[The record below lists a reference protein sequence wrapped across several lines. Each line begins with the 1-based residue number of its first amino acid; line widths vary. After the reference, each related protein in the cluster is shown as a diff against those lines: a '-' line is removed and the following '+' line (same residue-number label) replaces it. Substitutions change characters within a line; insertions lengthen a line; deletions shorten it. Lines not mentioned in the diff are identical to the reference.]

1 MRRSIN
7 IFLTAVAALAVAASC
22 NDSTVPAPYGPVPTE
37 AQMEWQKMEY
47 YMFVHFGPNTFTDS
61 EWGTGDEN
69 PDVFAPTDL
78 DCEQWARIAREAGM
92 KGIILTAKHHDGF
105 CLWPSKYS
113 RHTVAQSSWRNGQG
127 DVLRELADACEKYDL
142 RLGVYISPWDRNHP
156 AYGTEAYNEIFAGC
170 ITEVLTE
177 YGDIFELWF
186 DGADDGEG
194 DAPSRYRWSYFNATA
209 HTLNPDLVIFS
220 DVGPGCRWIGNERG
234 YAGETNW
241 SRLDPAGF
249 APGRLAPSRDTL
261 NCGNVHGSQWIPG
274 EADVSIRPGWFYS
287 PSTDSLVK
295 SVDEL
300 MEIYYASVGR
310 NANLLLNVPPDRRGR
325 IHPADSARLME
336 FRDARTE
343 AFHADYAK
351 MSRAYSESVRA
362 NSPKYA
368 AANAVDGRYSTY
380 WATDDSVTSA
390 SFTVY
395 FRRDRE
401 VSKVLLQEYI
411 PLGQRVKEFSVECR
425 LGDTGEWKE
434 VCRGRTIGYKRI
446 MRFDPV
452 MASEVR
458 FNIIDSYACPL
469 ISNVSIY

>member
-1 MRRSIN
+1 M
-7 IFLTAVAALAVAASC
+7 
-22 NDSTVPAPYGPVPTE
+22 
-37 AQMEWQKMEY
+37 
-47 YMFVHFGPNTFTDS
+47 
-61 EWGTGDEN
+61 
-69 PDVFAPTDL
+69 
-78 DCEQWARIAREAGM
+78 
-92 KGIILTAKHHDGF
+92 
-105 CLWPSKYS
+105 
-113 RHTVAQSSWRNGQG
+113 
-127 DVLRELADACEKYDL
+127 
-142 RLGVYISPWDRNHP
+142 
-156 AYGTEAYNEIFAGC
+156 
-170 ITEVLTE
+170 
-177 YGDIFELWF
+177 
-186 DGADDGEG
+186 
-194 DAPSRYRWSYFNATA
+194 
-209 HTLNPDLVIFS
+209 
-220 DVGPGCRWIGNERG
+220 
-234 YAGETNW
+234 
-241 SRLDPAGF
+241 
-249 APGRLAPSRDTL
+249 
-261 NCGNVHGSQWIPG
+261 
-274 EADVSIRPGWFYS
+274 SIRPGWFYS

-411 PLGQRVKEFSVECR
+411 PLGQRVREFSVECR

-434 VCRGRTIGYKRI
+434 VCRGTTIGYKRI